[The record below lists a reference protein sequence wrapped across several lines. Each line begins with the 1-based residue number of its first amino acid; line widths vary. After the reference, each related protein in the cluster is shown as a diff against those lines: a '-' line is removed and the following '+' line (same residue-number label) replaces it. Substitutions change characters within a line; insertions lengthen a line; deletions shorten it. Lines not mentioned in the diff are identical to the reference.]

1 MTFAIAIRS
10 REPPDLTLD
19 RLRSGIYRTGVIPLP
34 HMQALDLTLSI
45 ALGIGL
51 AAAVGFR
58 VFLPMLVLSIAAFTG
73 HLTLSSGFAW
83 LGSASAIVML
93 GVAAILEILAYYIA
107 GVDNLLD
114 TIAAPA
120 ALIAGTVVAAAVMT
134 DLPPIVKWTTAVIAG
149 GGAAGLTQ
157 GLTSLLRAKSTVMT
171 GGLGN
176 HVLATG
182 EWGGA
187 LLVSLLALAFP
198 VIAVALVAVF
208 CWFAIRLVRRLFRK
222 ETPSAAA
229 PQAPTG
235 APPRPLADRSS

>member
-1 MTFAIAIRS
+1 M
-10 REPPDLTLD
+10 
-19 RLRSGIYRTGVIPLP
+19 IPLP
-34 HMQALDLTLSI
+34 HIPAPDLMLSI
-45 ALGIGL
+45 ALGVGL

-58 VFLPMLVLSIAAFTG
+58 VFLPMLVLSVAAFTG
-73 HLTLSSGFAW
+73 HLTLGSGFAW
-83 LGSASAIVML
+83 LGTPAAIVMFA
-93 GVAAILEILAYYIA
+93 VAANLEILAYYIP

-114 TIAAPA
+114 AIAAPA

-134 DLPPIVKWTTAVIAG
+134 DLPPLVKWTTAVIAG
-149 GGAAGLTQ
+149 GGAAGVTQ

-187 LLVSLLALAFP
+187 LLVSLLALASP

-208 CWFAIRLVRRLFRK
+208 CWIAIRLVRRLFRK
-222 ETPSAAA
+222 ETSAAS
-229 PQAPTG
+229 
-235 APPRPLADRSS
+235 PRPLADRSR